1 MSKLGGPRKVP
12 RPTNRNYV
20 NGANFER
27 RIKAR
32 LEADGYTCFRTA
44 GSHTPCDLI
53 AIAPARKTVG
63 GLKTTENGTPIF
75 TTYARST
82 IVFVQA
88 KGGQRTMT
96 RKAVAE
102 FRDYALKHGAR
113 PLLVER
119 GMKYR
124 WLDEEAAA

>member
-1 MSKLGGPRKVP
+1 VT
-12 RPTNRNYV
+12 TNRNYV

-53 AIAPARKTVG
+53 A
-63 GLKTTENGTPIF
+63 LKPGPLGYVNGRRERISLPPL
-75 TTYARST
+75 
-82 IVFVQA
+82 FVQA
-88 KGGQRTMT
+88 KGGQRSMT
-96 RKAVAE
+96 RRAVAE
-102 FRDYALKHGAR
+102 FRDYALQHGAR

-119 GMKYR
+119 GMRFR
-124 WLDEEAAA
+124 WLDQEEAA

>member
-1 MSKLGGPRKVP
+1 M
-12 RPTNRNYV
+12 TNRAYV

-27 RIKAR
+27 RIKAK

-44 GSHTPCDLI
+44 GSHTPCDLV
-53 AIAPARKTVG
+53 AVLPAAVLG
-63 GLKTTENGTPIF
+63 SAMPASHVL
-75 TTYARST
+75 
-82 IVFVQA
+82 FVQA
-88 KGGQRTMT
+88 KGGQKSMT

-102 FRDYALKHGAR
+102 FRDYALAHGAR

-124 WLDEEAAA
+124 WLDEEAA

>member
-1 MSKLGGPRKVP
+1 MT
-12 RPTNRNYV
+12 TNRNYV

-32 LEADGYTCFRTA
+32 LEAEGYTCFRTA

-53 AIAPARKTVG
+53 AVMRG
-63 GLKTTENGTPIF
+63 GIETDTDFWTKPH
-75 TTYARST
+75 Y
-82 IVFVQA
+82 VFVQA
-88 KGGQRTMT
+88 KGGQKSMT

-102 FRDYALKHGAR
+102 FRDYALAHGAR

-124 WLDEEAAA
+124 WLDEEAA